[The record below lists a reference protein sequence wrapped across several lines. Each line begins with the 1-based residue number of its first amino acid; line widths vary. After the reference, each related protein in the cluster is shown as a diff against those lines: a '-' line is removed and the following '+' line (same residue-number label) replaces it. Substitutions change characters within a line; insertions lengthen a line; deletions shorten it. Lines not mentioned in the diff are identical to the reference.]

1 MKRYAMIVDGKIA
14 EMALSATVFPE
25 GSTVV
30 ECPSADDD
38 PTGDY
43 EEGAGYDV
51 ETSTLTPLDCSPP
64 DAATALARGDV
75 ENPAT
80 PMPAGS
86 PPPEIK

>member
-14 EMALSATVFPE
+14 EMALSASVFPE

-30 ECPSADDD
+30 ECPSVDDD

-51 ETSTLTPLDCSPP
+51 ETSTLTPLDCTPP
-64 DAATALARGDV
+64 DAATALARGD
-75 ENPAT
+75 EEKGPAA
-80 PMPAGS
+80 MVPAGS
-86 PPPEIK
+86 PPPAV

>member
-30 ECPSADDD
+30 ECPSVDED

-64 DAATALARGDV
+64 DAAAALARGDV
-75 ENPAT
+75 ENPAAM
-80 PMPAGS
+80 MPAGS
-86 PPPEIK
+86 PPPAV

>member
-14 EMALSATVFPE
+14 EMALSAAVFPE

-30 ECPSADDD
+30 ECPSVDDD

-43 EEGAGYDV
+43 QEGAGYDV
-51 ETSTLTPLDCSPP
+51 ETSTLTPLDRTPP
-64 DAATALARGDV
+64 DAATALARGDL
-75 ENPAT
+75 ENPA
-80 PMPAGS
+80 PMVPAGS

>member
-30 ECPSADDD
+30 ECPSVDDD

-43 EEGAGYDV
+43 AEGASYDV
-51 ETSTLTPLDCSPP
+51 ETSTLTPLNRTPP
-64 DAATALARGDV
+64 DEATSLARGDV

>member
-30 ECPSADDD
+30 ECPSVDDD
-38 PTGDY
+38 PNGDY
-43 EEGAGYDV
+43 EVGAGYDV

-64 DAATALARGDV
+64 SPAEALAKG
-75 ENPAT
+75 EQETPAQ

-86 PPPEIK
+86 PPPTIK